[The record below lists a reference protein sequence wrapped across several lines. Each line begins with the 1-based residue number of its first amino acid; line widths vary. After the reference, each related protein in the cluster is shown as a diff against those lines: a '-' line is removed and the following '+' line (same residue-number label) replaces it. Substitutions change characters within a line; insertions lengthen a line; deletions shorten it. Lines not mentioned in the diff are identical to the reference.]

1 MNIEIIFEII
11 HDICLIVGEIQF
23 IVGNQN
29 PVGFTKIY
37 KLTVIGFEIDDLII
51 D

>member
-1 MNIEIIFEII
+1 MNIETIFEII

-29 PVGFTKIY
+29 PVGFTKNIQAY
-37 KLTVIGFEIDDLII
+37 SIGFEIDDVII